1 MESINTAIFTKFVCA
16 TENRLRL
23 HTALSDAGLA
33 LSVVKGTN
41 YTVDEFAVALR
52 DVVDT
57 PFWLIQRK
65 VFSLPKL
72 MLLPALVAR
81 EVRQQRTI
89 RKDTILI

>member
-52 DVVDT
+52 EGGGVVVDSGRI
-57 PFWLIQRK
+57 PVQSIIGALDELDALEA
-65 VFSLPKL
+65 SL
-72 MLLPALVAR
+72 
-81 EVRQQRTI
+81 EG
-89 RKDTILI
+89 